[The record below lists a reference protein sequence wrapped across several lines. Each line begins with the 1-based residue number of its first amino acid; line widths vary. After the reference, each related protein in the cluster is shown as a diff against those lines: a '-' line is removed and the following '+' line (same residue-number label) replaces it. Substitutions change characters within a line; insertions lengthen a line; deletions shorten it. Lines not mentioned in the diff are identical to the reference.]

1 MKITYLLA
9 GALVVLSTGCT
20 KEQKSDNNPFFPD
33 PAASSVRKYERTHAA
48 KGARSDGMLYAHHF
62 DGDRLNSLGRQ
73 KLSLMLADDNGETTM
88 KVYLVSLGDG
98 ALLDARKNAIN
109 AYLKDGL
116 RPDEKLE
123 FVTGMNPNTT
133 HPAAQTIARMDRVE
147 TGNGAQTQSPSMA
160 DAPGSTK

>member
-1 MKITYLLA
+1 MKLTYLLA
-9 GALVVLSTGCT
+9 GALVLLSTGCT

-33 PAASSVRKYERTHAA
+33 PAASSVRKYERSQTA

-73 KLSLMLADDNGETTM
+73 KLTLMLADDSGETTM
-88 KVYLVSLGDG
+88 KVYLVDLGDG
-98 ALLDARKNAIN
+98 AMLDARKNAVS

-123 FVTGMNPNTT
+123 FVNGMNPNT
-133 HPAAQTIARMDRVE
+133 HPAAETLARMDRIE
-147 TGNGAQTQSPSMA
+147 TGNGAQTGSPSVA
-160 DAPGSTK
+160 NAPGSTK